1 MTRRVLLGRIA
12 GAHGVR
18 GEVRIRSF
26 TAEPASIVSYGPLA
40 DEPGTREFKLLLR
53 GTVRGDEL
61 IARIEGVD
69 DRNAA
74 EALRGTELYVD
85 RDRLPPIENAS
96 EYYEVDLIGLEARST
111 PTACARHR
119 RARRRLRC
127 RRRAGR
133 ARRRWQASCGCRSPM
148 RSCPRSIWRP
158 DGWRRCRRPRSSCG
172 RMTRPARSRTEAS
185 RWNRPGAGRFAG
197 GPGPEGAAMSPA
209 ENQAAGGR
217 PRLRGR
223 GGPVRVRVLTIFPDM
238 FPGPLGLVAG
248 RQGPGGR
255 DLGAG
260 NGGHP
265 GFCAR

>member
-96 EYYEVDLIGLEARST
+96 EYYEVDLIGLEAVDPHGNALGTVARVVDYGAGPVLEVRAADGSELWLPFT
-111 PTACARHR
+111 DAVVPSVDLAAGRLVVVPPTEIELRPDDATGTVPDGSQPVEPTRHR
-119 RARRRLRC
+119 PFRRRP
-127 RRRAGR
+127 AGR
-133 ARRRWQASCGCRSPM
+133 KVRR
-148 RSCPRSIWRP
+148 
-158 DGWRRCRRPRSSCG
+158 
-172 RMTRPARSRTEAS
+172 
-185 RWNRPGAGRFAG
+185 
-197 GPGPEGAAMSPA
+197 
-209 ENQAAGGR
+209 
-217 PRLRGR
+217 
-223 GGPVRVRVLTIFPDM
+223 
-238 FPGPLGLVAG
+238 
-248 RQGPGGR
+248 
-255 DLGAG
+255 
-260 NGGHP
+260 
-265 GFCAR
+265 